1 MARDFHCGLKIAVYV
16 RTVYVR
22 RAVEPEGVIKCLT
35 VRNLMYPGGCRKAS
49 AHTAAFSHF
58 RHIGPSN
65 GWVGCRRGVEAAP
78 CLGCLRGLPPEGGVP
93 GSREETAPC
102 LAVRAREAGARAG
115 LASAGRSADAP
126 ACGQAVGANL
136 ARTNFD
142 LGRARWLRGN
152 AKRMNG
158 KAKGLTESR
167 NGEQHRDWVPSA
179 GRRRMRRRRPRS
191 PFPWLRI
198 RAVIAEGWKERPP
211 PGGEARLGLAAVRQP
226 LLKSLRGA
234 SSCKIIRNITA
245 VSSAFTAIRMPRS

>member
-1 MARDFHCGLKIAVYV
+1 MARDFDGGFKIAVYV

-22 RAVEPEGVIKCLT
+22 RVVEPEGVIKCLT
-35 VRNLMYPGGCRKAS
+35 VRNLMSPGGCRKAS

-126 ACGQAVGANL
+126 ACGQAVGSKL
-136 ARTNFD
+136 ARSSRV
-142 LGRARWLRGN
+142 LGGGRWLRGSCD
-152 AKRMNG
+152 RLNG
-158 KAKGLTESR
+158 KAEGLS
-167 NGEQHRDWVPSA
+167 
-179 GRRRMRRRRPRS
+179 
-191 PFPWLRI
+191 
-198 RAVIAEGWKERPP
+198 
-211 PGGEARLGLAAVRQP
+211 
-226 LLKSLRGA
+226 
-234 SSCKIIRNITA
+234 
-245 VSSAFTAIRMPRS
+245 